1 MNQSTCKLLS
11 SRGDFSSG
19 RLDELRRHLKNEPAL
34 KAYSGLTIYAAG
46 SFARGEASKYSDIDL
61 FFLHN
66 DLTVQ
71 VSEPRLKGIRVLS
84 TVIRQIEED
93 MEFPAPSNDGQ
104 FMNIIKLSEMKK
116 TLGGAEDDYNNHFT
130 ARILLLL
137 ESAPVY
143 GSSSYAQSISA
154 LIDSYFRDY
163 ENHAS
168 DFRPTFL
175 VNDILRFWKTL
186 CLNYEHRR
194 NQEDEARKIKQKIK
208 NFKLKYSR
216 LLTCFATVALL
227 ASYNGVKKATSTSL
241 VLSI

>member
-34 KAYSGLTIYAAG
+34 KAYSGLPIYAAG

-116 TLGGAEDDYNNHFT
+116 TLGGAE
-130 ARILLLL
+130 
-137 ESAPVY
+137 
-143 GSSSYAQSISA
+143 G
-154 LIDSYFRDY
+154 
-163 ENHAS
+163 
-168 DFRPTFL
+168 FL
-175 VNDILRFWKTL
+175 D
-186 CLNYEHRR
+186 
-194 NQEDEARKIKQKIK
+194 
-208 NFKLKYSR
+208 
-216 LLTCFATVALL
+216 
-227 ASYNGVKKATSTSL
+227 
-241 VLSI
+241 VLSGCGHGC